1 MIPINKKII
10 LGVTGSVSAYKS
22 AELIRLLL
30 KEQFFVQVVMTKSA
44 KEFISPLTLQA
55 LSGNPVLENLWDAT
69 EGNGMEHINLSR
81 TSQLILIAPASANF
95 IAKLANG
102 IADDLLSNICLARTC
117 PLLAAPA
124 MNIEMWQNP
133 ATQRNIK
140 TLKKDGGI
148 VIGPEYGEQ
157 ACGEIGL
164 GRLINLESIIL
175 QVQKFSSEQIFKDKK
190 ILTIKVGFDPTAPDL
205 HLGHTVILRK
215 MRQFQDLGHKV
226 IFLIGDFTG
235 RIGDPSGKNKT
246 RPPLTDNEIKEN
258 AQTYKDQVYKV
269 LDPQKTIVD
278 FNSRWGDSM
287 SAADM
292 IKLAAQS
299 TVARMIERDDFSKRY
314 KNNQPISIHEFLYPL
329 MQGYDS
335 VELEADIE
343 LGGTDQKFNLLV
355 GRDLQRNSDMSPQ
368 TIITLPLLEGLDGV
382 KKMSKSEQNYIGIT
396 ESADEIFGKTM
407 SISDEIMFKWFDLL
421 SLRPPSDIDDLQK
434 SIDNGANPRD
444 AKIELAY
451 ELAERFTSTK
461 DAEEAKENFFKKFA
475 KNELPTNIEEKEIP
489 FSGELALPNILKDL
503 GMVTSTSE
511 ALRLIKQGAVKIDQ
525 NKVESKDFK
534 IEQNKKTLIQVG
546 KKKFIYLSLI

>member
-1 MIPINKKII
+1 MDYKKQLQII
-10 LGVTGSVSAYKS
+10 K
-22 AELIRLLL
+22 
-30 KEQFFVQVVMTKSA
+30 Q
-44 KEFISPLTLQA
+44 
-55 LSGNPVLENLWDAT
+55 
-69 EGNGMEHINLSR
+69 
-81 TSQLILIAPASANF
+81 
-95 IAKLANG
+95 G
-102 IADDLLSNICLARTC
+102 IDEIIGEDDL
-117 PLLAAPA
+117 
-124 MNIEMWQNP
+124 
-133 ATQRNIK
+133 
-140 TLKKDGGI
+140 
-148 VIGPEYGEQ
+148 
-157 ACGEIGL
+157 
-164 GRLINLESIIL
+164 
-175 QVQKFSSEQIFKDKK
+175 VQKLKDKK

-421 SLRPPSDIDDLQK
+421 SLRPPSDIDDLK
-434 SIDNGANPRD
+434 KNIDNGANPRD

-451 ELAERFTSTK
+451 ELAERFTSTR

>member
-1 MIPINKKII
+1 MDYKKQLQII
-10 LGVTGSVSAYKS
+10 K
-22 AELIRLLL
+22 
-30 KEQFFVQVVMTKSA
+30 Q
-44 KEFISPLTLQA
+44 
-55 LSGNPVLENLWDAT
+55 
-69 EGNGMEHINLSR
+69 
-81 TSQLILIAPASANF
+81 
-95 IAKLANG
+95 G
-102 IADDLLSNICLARTC
+102 IDEIIGEDDL
-117 PLLAAPA
+117 
-124 MNIEMWQNP
+124 
-133 ATQRNIK
+133 
-140 TLKKDGGI
+140 
-148 VIGPEYGEQ
+148 
-157 ACGEIGL
+157 
-164 GRLINLESIIL
+164 
-175 QVQKFSSEQIFKDKK
+175 VQKLKDKK

-421 SLRPPSDIDDLQK
+421 SLRPPSDIDDLK
-434 SIDNGANPRD
+434 KNIDNGANPRD

>member
-1 MIPINKKII
+1 MDYKKQLQII
-10 LGVTGSVSAYKS
+10 K
-22 AELIRLLL
+22 
-30 KEQFFVQVVMTKSA
+30 Q
-44 KEFISPLTLQA
+44 
-55 LSGNPVLENLWDAT
+55 
-69 EGNGMEHINLSR
+69 
-81 TSQLILIAPASANF
+81 
-95 IAKLANG
+95 G
-102 IADDLLSNICLARTC
+102 IDEIIGEDDL
-117 PLLAAPA
+117 
-124 MNIEMWQNP
+124 
-133 ATQRNIK
+133 
-140 TLKKDGGI
+140 
-148 VIGPEYGEQ
+148 
-157 ACGEIGL
+157 
-164 GRLINLESIIL
+164 
-175 QVQKFSSEQIFKDKK
+175 VQKLKDNR

-258 AQTYKDQVYKV
+258 AQTYKEQVYKV

-434 SIDNGANPRD
+434 GIDNGANPRD

-489 FSGELALPNILKDL
+489 FSDELALPNILKDL

>member
-1 MIPINKKII
+1 MDYKKQLQII
-10 LGVTGSVSAYKS
+10 K
-22 AELIRLLL
+22 
-30 KEQFFVQVVMTKSA
+30 Q
-44 KEFISPLTLQA
+44 
-55 LSGNPVLENLWDAT
+55 
-69 EGNGMEHINLSR
+69 
-81 TSQLILIAPASANF
+81 
-95 IAKLANG
+95 G
-102 IADDLLSNICLARTC
+102 IDEIIGEDDL
-117 PLLAAPA
+117 
-124 MNIEMWQNP
+124 
-133 ATQRNIK
+133 
-140 TLKKDGGI
+140 
-148 VIGPEYGEQ
+148 
-157 ACGEIGL
+157 
-164 GRLINLESIIL
+164 
-175 QVQKFSSEQIFKDKK
+175 VQKLKDNK

-258 AQTYKDQVYKV
+258 AQTYKDQVFKV

-355 GRDLQRNSDMSPQ
+355 GRDLQRNSNMSPQ

-534 IEQNKKTLIQVG
+534 LEQNKKTLIQVG

>member
-1 MIPINKKII
+1 MDYKKQLQII
-10 LGVTGSVSAYKS
+10 K
-22 AELIRLLL
+22 
-30 KEQFFVQVVMTKSA
+30 Q
-44 KEFISPLTLQA
+44 
-55 LSGNPVLENLWDAT
+55 
-69 EGNGMEHINLSR
+69 
-81 TSQLILIAPASANF
+81 
-95 IAKLANG
+95 G
-102 IADDLLSNICLARTC
+102 IDEIIGEDDL
-117 PLLAAPA
+117 
-124 MNIEMWQNP
+124 
-133 ATQRNIK
+133 
-140 TLKKDGGI
+140 
-148 VIGPEYGEQ
+148 
-157 ACGEIGL
+157 
-164 GRLINLESIIL
+164 
-175 QVQKFSSEQIFKDKK
+175 VQKLKDKK

-258 AQTYKDQVYKV
+258 AQTYKDQVFKV

-355 GRDLQRNSDMSPQ
+355 GRDLQRNSDIPPQ

-421 SLRPPSDIDDLQK
+421 SLRLPSDIDDLKK
-434 SIDNGANPRD
+434 SIDSGANPRD